1 MSVKK
6 KILNYQLIIFIF
18 IFLKIFPPFVN
29 MQNVEHNK
37 SISLKIWQ
45 KNLMITT
52 ILDNSI
58 FLPYQGESLNN

>member
-1 MSVKK
+1 MNTARSQKNKIKK
-6 KILNYQLIIFIF
+6 NLKLPVDYIFS
-18 IFLKIFPPFVN
+18 PFVN